1 MDIKQK
7 PNNFDDIE
15 MIEQQYFTEKNN
27 PNVYCLEVYKN
38 KEQLEV
44 LDITSEAVMI

>member
-1 MDIKQK
+1 MDIKQE

-15 MIEQQYFTEKNN
+15 MIEQRYFTEKNN

-38 KEQLEV
+38 KERLEV

>member
-1 MDIKQK
+1 MNHKQASIHI
-7 PNNFDDIE
+7 DDIE
-15 MIEQQYFTEKNN
+15 IIEQQYFTEKNN